1 MNRQAGTPERAV
13 TLAYNVLRT
22 VKTNK
27 SRNRKYPKVSFVIP
41 CLKIQ
46 VERLLW
52 SRFFSHSKN
61 HGRLSACM
69 ACEGGK
75 EPFPCFVFRMFTASE
90 RWRPPKKGT
99 GQRIRKPQFN
109 YEPFNSSS
117 VNIRFWSW
125 NYRGCWHQTCPPI
138 DTRFWMA
145 LNIPHCIPHTV
156 NRLQALF
163 LFAASSFFLTLGN
176 LRACCPP

>member
-27 SRNRKYPKVSFVIP
+27 SRKRKYPKVSFVIP

-69 ACEGGK
+69 TCVNGK
-75 EPFPCFVFRMFTASE
+75 EHSRVLCFECSRHASAGALK
-90 RWRPPKKGT
+90 RT

>member
-13 TLAYNVLRT
+13 TLTYNVLRT

-69 ACEGGK
+69 TCEDGK

-90 RWRPPKKGT
+90 RWRPQEDGT
-99 GQRIRKPQFN
+99 ADSRATIQLR
-109 YEPFNSSS
+109 
-117 VNIRFWSW
+117 
-125 NYRGCWHQTCPPI
+125 
-138 DTRFWMA
+138 
-145 LNIPHCIPHTV
+145 
-156 NRLQALF
+156 
-163 LFAASSFFLTLGN
+163 TL
-176 LRACCPP
+176 

>member
-27 SRNRKYPKVSFVIP
+27 SRKRKYPKVSFVIP

-61 HGRLSACM
+61 HGRPLQRMRGMCEVGEGTIPVFCVSKSVHGITSA
-69 ACEGGK
+69 ERPRRD
-75 EPFPCFVFRMFTASE
+75 EP
-90 RWRPPKKGT
+90 
-99 GQRIRKPQFN
+99 Q
-109 YEPFNSSS
+109 
-117 VNIRFWSW
+117 
-125 NYRGCWHQTCPPI
+125 
-138 DTRFWMA
+138 
-145 LNIPHCIPHTV
+145 
-156 NRLQALF
+156 
-163 LFAASSFFLTLGN
+163 LG
-176 LRACCPP
+176 

>member
-1 MNRQAGTPERAV
+1 MNRKEWPHRNPREGAV
-13 TLAYNVLRT
+13 ALTYNVLRT

-69 ACEGGK
+69 TCEDGK
-75 EPFPCFVFRMFTASE
+75 EPFPCFVFRMFTAGE
-90 RWRPPKKGT
+90 RWRPRERGRGSGFASHNSTTNPLTAAALIYAFGAGITAGAGT
-99 GQRIRKPQFN
+99 RLVLQLILDFG
-109 YEPFNSSS
+109 
-117 VNIRFWSW
+117 
-125 NYRGCWHQTCPPI
+125 WH
-138 DTRFWMA
+138 
-145 LNIPHCIPHTV
+145 
-156 NRLQALF
+156 
-163 LFAASSFFLTLGN
+163 
-176 LRACCPP
+176 